1 MKENEPVMKIKS
13 IQNDYERKE
22 DKKTIDTTPSGSQ
35 RNIMMIKNLKCIGML
50 TKFFLY

>member
-22 DKKTIDTTPSGSQ
+22 DKKTIDTTPSRSQ
-35 RNIMMIKNLKCIGML
+35 KNIMMIKNLNVLEC
-50 TKFFLY
+50 

>member
-22 DKKTIDTTPSGSQ
+22 DKKTIDTTPSRSQ
-35 RNIMMIKNLKCIGML
+35 TNIMMIKNLNVLEC
-50 TKFFLY
+50 

>member
-22 DKKTIDTTPSGSQ
+22 DKKTIDTTPSRSQ
-35 RNIMMIKNLKCIGML
+35 TSIKMITNLNVLEC
-50 TKFFLY
+50 